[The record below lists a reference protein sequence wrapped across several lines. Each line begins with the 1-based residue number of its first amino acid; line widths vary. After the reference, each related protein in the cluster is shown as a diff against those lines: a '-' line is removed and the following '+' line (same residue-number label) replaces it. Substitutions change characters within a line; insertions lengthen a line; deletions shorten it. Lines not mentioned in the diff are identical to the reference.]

1 MIKTTTIA
9 AVALIATLAQANAGP
24 RYPYQPYGYR
34 YQPYVGGVTSAPVQL
49 PSEYDAPYYG
59 PHYGSYYAPRV
70 SPGPIW
76 AGPNQC
82 FTDDGYGRYASCDAR
97 GGR

>member
-9 AVALIATLAQANAGP
+9 ALALVATLAQANAGP
-24 RYPYQPYGYR
+24 RYPYQSYGYG
-34 YQPYVGGVTSAPVQL
+34 YQPYIGGITSAPVQL
-49 PSEYDAPYYG
+49 PSDYDAPYYG
-59 PHYGSYYAPRV
+59 PYYASRV
-70 SPGPIW
+70 SPGPNW
-76 AGPNQC
+76 AGANKC